1 MYEWQ
6 QRRLQIVSVP
16 SLPQCKFTLQV
27 SLGSAAQAADGS
39 DLSASVAASG
49 GNKVKLKKGVAL
61 FRDVVITAEQAGSY
75 VLRVA
80 AASRKVAVADATL
93 HLIMQPLNAVSDLR
107 VLLPGSLEAGECAAG
122 TSAVLHVQLLTENG
136 LPLPPEVA
144 AKSLTLKVT
153 PPGGQPNGACRA
165 ALCSLSTAAAA
176 GKVDSSWES
185 RPACM
190 ERGLLACVQS

>member
-1 MYEWQ
+1 M
-6 QRRLQIVSVP
+6 L
-16 SLPQCKFTLQV
+16 TLQV

-39 DLSASVAASG
+39 DLSASVAANG

-122 TSAVLHVQLLTENG
+122 TSTVLHVQLLTENG
-136 LPLPPEVA
+136 LSLPPEVA

-185 RPACM
+185 RPACI
-190 ERGLLACVQS
+190 EPGLLACVQS